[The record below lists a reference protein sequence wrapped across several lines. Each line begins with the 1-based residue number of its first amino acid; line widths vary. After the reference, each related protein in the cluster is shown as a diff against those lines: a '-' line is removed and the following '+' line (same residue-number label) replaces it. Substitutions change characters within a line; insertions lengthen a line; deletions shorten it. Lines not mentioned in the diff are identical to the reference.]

1 MWLVNRLSTLLC
13 LLPPSLPPSL
23 SPLHNQGGDALVGS
37 GVMESLIQV
46 LEWKAFE
53 PSNITVSYVLTGSGF
68 LYIQYDVR
76 A

>member
-1 MWLVNRLSTLLC
+1 
-13 LLPPSLPPSL
+13 
-23 SPLHNQGGDALVGS
+23 
-37 GVMESLIQV
+37 MESLIQV

-68 LYIQYDVR
+68 LYIQYDVH